1 MQGPNYFNGHYYAR
15 EKYNFSALEE
25 TFYRACERLIK
36 KQQLIYLS
44 IMLVFGIVITGSF
57 FWIKNEERIAKEQAR
72 IILPLNQYTEV
83 IWTCSA
89 QALLNFIELRDEPF
103 AQWEIREY
111 AIAFRKI
118 LETCTPNL
126 AAMWFSNE

>member
-1 MQGPNYFNGHYYAR
+1 MVGVIQGL
-15 EKYNFSALEE
+15 ESACDGTPADGVFQGAMENIIQVYENL
-25 TFYRACERLIK
+25 
-36 KQQLIYLS
+36 LS
-44 IMLVFGIVITGSF
+44 MGV
-57 FWIKNEERIAKEQAR
+57 AKEQAR

-118 LETCTPNL
+118 LEACTPKL
-126 AAMWFSNE
+126 AAMWFTE